1 LLQRLIKNKKQVSQ
15 LYLYSCDF
23 ESLYTN
29 IKPEDATYRI
39 CKYIHDNNLIKLKNF
54 DIVGFRS
61 LLELIFTNYIFTFDG
76 LYFVQKV
83 GLPMGCKC
91 GPMIA
96 NLYLYTYEI
105 NWLNVI
111 NPICYGRF
119 FDDIMVA
126 NETPLDIDNFKNNFN
141 YLKLNIETR
150 EKMPI

>member
-1 LLQRLIKNKKQVSQ
+1 LLQRLIKYKKQVSQ
-15 LYLYSCDF
+15 FYLYSCDF

-39 CKYIHDNNLIKLKNF
+39 CKYINDKNLIKSKHF

-61 LLELIFTNYIFTFDG
+61 LLDLIFTNNIFTFNG

-91 GPMIA
+91 GPTIA

-105 NWLNVI
+105 NWLNVN

-119 FDDIMVA
+119 IDDIMVA
-126 NETPLDIDNFKNNFN
+126 NETPLDINNFKSNFKKVELPK
-141 YLKLNIETR
+141 YL
-150 EKMPI
+150 P

>member
-1 LLQRLIKNKKQVSQ
+1 MLQRLIKYKKQVSQ
-15 LYLYSCDF
+15 FYLYSCDF

-39 CKYIHDNNLIKLKNF
+39 CKYINDKNLIKSKHF

-61 LLELIFTNYIFTFDG
+61 LLDLIFTNNIFTFNG

-91 GPMIA
+91 GPTIA

-105 NWLNVI
+105 NWLNVN

-119 FDDIMVA
+119 IDDIMVA
-126 NETPLDIDNFKNNFN
+126 NETPLDINNFKSNFKKVELPK
-141 YLKLNIETR
+141 YL
-150 EKMPI
+150 P